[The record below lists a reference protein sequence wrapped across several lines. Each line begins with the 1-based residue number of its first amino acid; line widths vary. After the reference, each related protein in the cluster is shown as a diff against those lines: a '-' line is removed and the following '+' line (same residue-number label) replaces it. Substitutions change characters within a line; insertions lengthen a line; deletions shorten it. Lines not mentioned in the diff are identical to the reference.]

1 MKLPANK
8 SSTVAVQ
15 RALSSLKTLPRY
27 LLLQKV
33 YTVEIA
39 ILLTGLLIGLYFI
52 TRLLFLEPATP
63 QADTTQTPR
72 LSTDLVD
79 VLELWIEERE
89 AERNKL
95 HRVGDREYFVVPEG

>member
-1 MKLPANK
+1 MKLPLNK
-8 SSTVAVQ
+8 PSSVAVQ
-15 RALSSLKTLPRY
+15 RLLASLKTLPRY

-33 YTVEIA
+33 YTLEIA
-39 ILLTGLLIGLYFI
+39 ILISGLVIGLYFI

-63 QADTTQTPR
+63 LVDTTKTPQ

-79 VLELWIEERE
+79 ILEFWIEERE
-89 AERNKL
+89 AERNKI